1 VNYAVRRGAEPL
13 PVALRQIGTTGK
25 FPLHRDRKSSAN
37 CGRPVPARG
46 AVARRH
52 ERGTGC
58 GGRKSVGAP
67 FRRAGRTTF
76 ERTAK
81 PCGPDA
87 PTLAFKFRAN
97 VREAMVTTKPGHQG
111 ERGISRKTI
120 TQGMPGASAE
130 PVCSCAHPLSIAH
143 ETAGAA

>member
-81 PCGPDA
+81 PRGPDA
-87 PTLAFKFRAN
+87 PTLASSLRIEFAGDGDNQARSPGRA
-97 VREAMVTTKPGHQG
+97 RHKP
-111 ERGISRKTI
+111 
-120 TQGMPGASAE
+120 
-130 PVCSCAHPLSIAH
+130 
-143 ETAGAA
+143 